1 MDNTN
6 ENVNAEY
13 KHIPDGVLLT
23 VPSEMLEKFAEAFE
37 ELAK

>member
-6 ENVNAEY
+6 ENVNTEY
-13 KHIPDGVLLT
+13 KQIPDEELLS
-23 VPSEMLEKFAEAFE
+23 VASEKLEKFAEAFE

>member
-6 ENVNAEY
+6 EKVNTEY
-13 KHIPDGVLLT
+13 NHIPDEELLA
-23 VPSEMLEKFAEAFE
+23 VASEMLDKYAEAFE